1 MTPNMTER
9 MTETRAGD
17 DDLDGGPLKRGITG
31 PLLFLF
37 ILGDVL
43 GAGIYALMGVLSED
57 VGGALWAPLLVA
69 LLLALLTAG
78 SYAELVTKYPKA
90 GGAAVFAER
99 AFRRPMVSFLVGF
112 SMLAA
117 GVTSAA
123 GLALAFAGDY
133 LRTFV
138 DVPAVPAAMV
148 FLVLVAALNA
158 RGISESV
165 KSNVVMTVV
174 ELSGLL
180 IVIVVVAVMVGGGRG
195 DVGRV
200 TEFPDGATPA
210 LAVLS
215 GAYYSFVGFET
226 SANVIEEV
234 RNPQKVYPTALFGAL
249 LTAGVVYVLVGI
261 ASATAL
267 SPDELAESSGPLL
280 AVVGA
285 SGVGIPNWVFSA
297 IALVAVAN
305 GALLTMIMSSRL
317 SYGMAEQG
325 LLPAVL
331 TRVLPNRRTPWVAIV
346 STTVVAM
353 LLTRR

>member
-1 MTPNMTER
+1 MRRARAGITPNMTER

-90 GGAAVFAER
+90 GGAAVFADR

-148 FLVLVAALNA
+148 FL
-158 RGISESV
+158 
-165 KSNVVMTVV
+165 
-174 ELSGLL
+174 LL
-180 IVIVVVAVMVGGGRG
+180 
-195 DVGRV
+195 VGRS
-200 TEFPDGATPA
+200 TP
-210 LAVLS
+210 
-215 GAYYSFVGFET
+215 G
-226 SANVIEEV
+226 
-234 RNPQKVYPTALFGAL
+234 
-249 LTAGVVYVLVGI
+249 
-261 ASATAL
+261 ASAK
-267 SPDELAESSGPLL
+267 
-280 AVVGA
+280 A
-285 SGVGIPNWVFSA
+285 SRATS
-297 IALVAVAN
+297 
-305 GALLTMIMSSRL
+305 
-317 SYGMAEQG
+317 
-325 LLPAVL
+325 
-331 TRVLPNRRTPWVAIV
+331 
-346 STTVVAM
+346 
-353 LLTRR
+353 